1 MARPG
6 EETAAF
12 AVASGAVQGG
22 EEEVEAACVAKSGIR
37 ERWGAVVASHPCA
50 RKKAQGWGTASQRG
64 SGRRGWNRG
73 IPPMNQKVIHGWGT
87 RSCVNTQLENAV
99 VVSLTAH

>member
-22 EEEVEAACVAKSGIR
+22 GEAVGAACVAKSGIR

-73 IPPMNQKVIHGWGT
+73 IPPMNQKAIHGWGT
-87 RSCVNTQLENAV
+87 RRCGKHQIENAGR
-99 VVSLTAH
+99 VSLTPP